1 MKKKFILFYP
11 WLLKSP
17 GERERETGL
26 WSIYHTLI
34 LFSLKGTI
42 MKKKFI
48 LFYPWL
54 LKSPGER
61 ERERKS

>member
-1 MKKKFILFYP
+1 
-11 WLLKSP
+11 
-17 GERERETGL
+17 
-26 WSIYHTLI
+26 
-34 LFSLKGTI
+34 

-61 ERERKS
+61 ERERLGFGVPYFDTFFLKGNHYEKKVYTFLSLVT